1 MTTER
6 YTLSYNPIF
15 SLPIRMPGIAL
26 SISCSLPTFQLS
38 LRGGCD
44 ESCIFEMNQTKN
56 VWKITPM
63 NFALGRLAYD
73 IIWEDGLFLDE
84 IVQLRILYAAVLKT
98 GKDTQSQSQT
108 IESRQWSID
117 FNPRRWLMLP
127 KSRRQLSKIRVALC
141 PSHSSITEYG
151 NAETPQLLPDLTIP
165 IESESTSAGPIM
177 HELNP
182 TSAGP
187 IMHELESAST
197 GPIIHESNSTSAG
210 PIIHELKTTSA
221 GPIIHELKTTPAG
234 SRHELESAS
243 AGPIIHELKTTPA
256 PSTTVIQSSISQK
269 QQIQTTPEY
278 KLAIATIP
286 LKIIDC
292 LSTNGILDL
301 SLVINSSIIDQ
312 KLNFSQIFGAWLVFD
327 QPVDWEKYSVRVTY
341 DTET

>member
-210 PIIHELKTTSA
+210 PIIHELKTT
-221 GPIIHELKTTPAG
+221 
-234 SRHELESAS
+234 
-243 AGPIIHELKTTPA
+243 PA